1 MSARAL
7 GSTVRLVLVRYAEVM
22 EDRTY
27 LHATLREGAEQ
38 ADEIASAT
46 LDAAKKVRTPTTTS
60 RRSNVAH
67 TCCALAGNGDHLSTR
82 LRVARRGH
90 CSRGSRG
97 PPDAARLLSRCTR
110 NPKTELWG

>member
-38 ADEIASAT
+38 AAEIASAT
-46 LDAAKKVRTPTTTS
+46 LDAAKKVLRDTMARADKAHDET
-60 RRSNVAH
+60 VAIARNEYE
-67 TCCALAGNGDHLSTR
+67 TKKRELYRQLTGDE
-82 LRVARRGH
+82 LR
-90 CSRGSRG
+90 
-97 PPDAARLLSRCTR
+97 
-110 NPKTELWG
+110 